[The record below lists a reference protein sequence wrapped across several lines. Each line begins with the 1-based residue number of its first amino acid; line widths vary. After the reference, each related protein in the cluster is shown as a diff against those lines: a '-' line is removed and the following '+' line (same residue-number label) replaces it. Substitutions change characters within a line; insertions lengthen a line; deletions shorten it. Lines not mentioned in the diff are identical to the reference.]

1 VAAEAQSH
9 RAANGRATNGRAA
22 NGRAA
27 NGRTGVLLVNLGT
40 PEAPTAQ
47 AIRAYLAEFLSDP
60 HVVGLPRVLW
70 LPILYGVVLR
80 KRPARL
86 VPRYAG
92 IWMPEGSPLLV
103 YSRRQAEGLAPR
115 LAARG
120 LAVEVE
126 PAMRYGQPSIEEALA
141 RLKARGC
148 ERILAVPLY
157 PQYTASTTTTAVEAV
172 TAQAARMGL
181 ADGLRF
187 VGHFYDQPGY
197 QDAQAG
203 LISRYWQEHG
213 RPDKLLMSFHGL
225 PRRVIERGDPYYRHC
240 LETAE
245 LLRGRLGL
253 DQGQVEVSFQSRFG
267 AARWIEPYTLPRL
280 QALPGEGAR
289 AVDVVCPGF
298 VADCLETL
306 EEIDQ
311 LGREAFLA
319 AGGRQFRYI
328 SALNDDPAW
337 LDGLAGLVEKGL
349 RTP

>member
-1 VAAEAQSH
+1 MAADAQPH
-9 RAANGRATNGRAA
+9 RAANA
-22 NGRAA
+22 
-27 NGRTGVLLVNLGT
+27 RTGVLLVNLGT
-40 PEAPTAQ
+40 PEAPTAR
-47 AIRAYLAEFLSDP
+47 AIRDYLAEFLADP

-70 LPILYGVVLR
+70 LPILHGVVLR

-92 IWMPEGSPLLV
+92 IWMEEGSPLLV
-103 YSRRQAEGLAPR
+103 YSRRQAAGLAQR

-120 LAVEVE
+120 LDVGVAL
-126 PAMRYGQPSIEEALA
+126 AMRYGRPSIEEALA
-141 RLKARGC
+141 QLRARGC
-148 ERILAVPLY
+148 GRILAVPLY

-187 VGHFYDQPGY
+187 VGHFYDQPAY
-197 QDAQAG
+197 LDAQAG

-225 PRRVIERGDPYYRHC
+225 PRRVVERGDPYYRHC
-240 LETAE
+240 LETAD
-245 LLRGRLGL
+245 LLRRRLGL
-253 DQGQVEVSFQSRFG
+253 AEDQVEVSFQSRFG
-267 AARWIEPYTLPRL
+267 AARWLEPYTLPRL
-280 QALPGEGAR
+280 QALPGEGAA

-328 SALNDDPAW
+328 PALNDDAAW

-349 RTP
+349 SAS